1 MYQELRD
8 GEGICVTWSGIAGLK
23 ITPGV
28 VAVMGMLFSVRSFLF
43 VTGQITQNLRGIY
56 ASGSSGKSL
65 SFYRASGR
73 FGGEYSIRAVF
84 AGSSL
89 LN

>member
-43 VTGQITQNLRGIY
+43 VTGQITQNLRGIMHLEVQVK
-56 ASGSSGKSL
+56 ACPSIGLQEDLVGSTELGQC
-65 SFYRASGR
+65 
-73 FGGEYSIRAVF
+73 
-84 AGSSL
+84 L
-89 LN
+89 LVAPC